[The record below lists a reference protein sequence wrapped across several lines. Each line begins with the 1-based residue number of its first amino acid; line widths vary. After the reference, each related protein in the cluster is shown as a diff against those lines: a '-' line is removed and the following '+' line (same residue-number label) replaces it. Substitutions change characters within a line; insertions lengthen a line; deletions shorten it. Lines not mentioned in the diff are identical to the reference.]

1 MCTSCSE
8 SVAGSTSVAL
18 PLLLRVRGLE
28 GTELVRGRDE
38 DVEVEAVDEAL
49 SLLEV
54 CVFQAGR
61 LTGAPGAD
69 LSDRV

>member
-18 PLLLRVRGLE
+18 PLPRVRGLE